1 MPVSCCAVNCTN
13 HFKKGSG
20 IKFYIIPAN
29 DDKRRTWVR
38 AIFRANWEPSK
49 YDRLCGEHFVSGGP
63 SDDPSDID
71 YVPSVFKDGKRRSQC
86 RPINRDRE
94 ERRSKRAKHLEI
106 VEEQAGAITRSNPDV
121 DKLMDDSFGQTL
133 DAEGLAKDVRRLT
146 KAIEGIVKRNQELE
160 QRNKDLEGINQQ
172 LVHANTELSIEVMSL
187 REELANSRK
196 GSSKC
201 SLLSVVEDNDKKV
214 KFYTGLP
221 TYLVFLALFE
231 YLLPKI
237 KLARE
242 SNLHTTAPEHQ
253 GKGRKHKLEPLEEY
267 LAVLVRLRLGLLL
280 EDVADRFGVL

>member
-1 MPVSCCAVNCTN
+1 MIYIYCLCLVS
-13 HFKKGSG
+13 
-20 IKFYIIPAN
+20 
-29 DDKRRTWVR
+29 
-38 AIFRANWEPSK
+38 ANWEPSK

-71 YVPSVFKDGKRRSQC
+71 YVPSVFKDAKRRSQC

-94 ERRSKRAKHLEI
+94 ERRSKRAHAKHLEI
-106 VEEQAGAITRSNPDV
+106 VEEQAGAITRSDLDV
-121 DKLMDDSFGQTL
+121 DKLMDDSFTQTL

-172 LVHANTELSIEVMSL
+172 LAHANTELSIEVMSL
-187 REELANSRK
+187 KEELANSRK

-221 TYLVFLALFE
+221 TYLVFLSLSNT
-231 YLLPKI
+231 YYPKLSWLERVI
-237 KLARE
+237 CIQQHLR
-242 SNLHTTAPEHQ
+242 T
-253 GKGRKHKLEPLEEY
+253 KGRGESTNWSHLKSI
-267 LAVLVRLRLGLLL
+267 
-280 EDVADRFGVL
+280 